1 MMLAPGADTAGRTR
15 GTPPGPRGTRHD
27 ERNAGAAEPDRRPP
41 PAAGA
46 GPRPGPRGRRG
57 RRRAARRARAR
68 RPGPPAGAG
77 APRRRGGGAGLAA
90 RSRRAPPRPARPGPP
105 PPAGPAHRPR
115 PPPRRALERG
125 RDLLAALRGLAGD
138 PAVTEPGAAAAL
150 LREAASLTDAA
161 LRLVLGLPDSPSAQL
176 QHCEGI
182 EAVLEAAAHKLACF
196 GELS

>member
-1 MMLAPGADTAGRTR
+1 A
-15 GTPPGPRGTRHD
+15 
-27 ERNAGAAEPDRRPP
+27 
-41 PAAGA
+41 AAGL
-46 GPRPGPRGRRG
+46 
-57 RRRAARRARAR
+57 
-68 RPGPPAGAG
+68 
-77 APRRRGGGAGLAA
+77 LAEHE
-90 RSRRAPPRPARPGPP
+90 
-105 PPAGPAHRPR
+105 PAGPARLRALERRAAEGGELAWQLDAAVRPLA
-115 PPPRRALERG
+115 PPAEASLHLPAQLTARARRALERG

-196 GELS
+196 GELSRRHAEESGRVAM